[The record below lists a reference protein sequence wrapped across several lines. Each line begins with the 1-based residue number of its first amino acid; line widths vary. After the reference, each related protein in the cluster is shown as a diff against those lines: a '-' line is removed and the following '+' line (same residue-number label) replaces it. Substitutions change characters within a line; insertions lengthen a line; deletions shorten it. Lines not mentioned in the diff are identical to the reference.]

1 MTVSY
6 NNINSAGYGLPG
18 TDIKIINLKGEEQ
31 PAGERGEICFR
42 GRHKFLGYYKNAKAT
57 IETMDSNGF
66 VHSGDE
72 GYLDE
77 RGFLYITGRFKELII
92 TAGGEN
98 VPPVLIENA
107 IKDVCKLVSNA
118 FVVGDFRKYLGCLIS
133 LKNELG
139 SDGMPGDKLTPE
151 VLGILKDIGSSATTI
166 AEAVQDPLVRKFVDK
181 AIEEVNSNATSRAQH
196 IRKWIFLTKDFSIPG
211 GELTPTMKV
220 KRKFVNEKY
229 SSEIEKLYHEP
240 KL

>member
-1 MTVSY
+1 ML
-6 NNINSAGYGLPG
+6 SAGYGVPG
-18 TDIKIINLKGEEQ
+18 TEMKIINLKGEEQ
-31 PAGERGEICFR
+31 PTGERGEICFR

-57 IETMDSNGF
+57 TETIDSNGF

-72 GYLDE
+72 GYIDE

-98 VPPVLIENA
+98 IPPVLIENA
-107 IKDVCKLVSNA
+107 IKDACKLVSNA
-118 FVVGDFRKYLGCLIS
+118 FVVGDYRKYLGCLIT
-133 LKNELG
+133 LKTVLG
-139 SDGMPGDKLTPE
+139 PDGESGDQLTPE
-151 VLGILKDIGSSATTI
+151 VLGILKEIGSNATTLT
-166 AEAVQDPLVRKFVDK
+166 EAVIDPVVRKAVDK
-181 AIEEVNSNATSRAQH
+181 AIEVVNESATSRAQH
-196 IRKWIFLTKDFSIPG
+196 VRKWVFITKDFSISG

-229 SSEIEKLYHEP
+229 SADIEKLYTEA